1 MTVEEM
7 DAEIARMDAHLR
19 WLYHDRVAELT
30 EKIATETNPY
40 SRDFYIKRLEEVRAR
55 ANGKYD

>member
-1 MTVEEM
+1 MTIEEM

-19 WLYHDRVAELT
+19 WLHHDRVAELT
-30 EKIATETNPY
+30 EAIATETNPY
-40 SRDFYIKRLEEVRAR
+40 SREFYVNQLERVRAI